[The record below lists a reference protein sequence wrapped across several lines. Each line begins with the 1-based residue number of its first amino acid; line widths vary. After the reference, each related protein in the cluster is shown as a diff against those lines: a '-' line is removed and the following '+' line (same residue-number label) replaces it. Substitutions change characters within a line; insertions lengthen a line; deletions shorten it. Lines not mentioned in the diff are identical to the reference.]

1 MKSRYIGDFKNLVW
15 WKDDDDDLN
24 GIQMGNIL
32 EDGDFNRLKMMI

>member
-15 WKDDDDDLN
+15 WKDDDDLN